1 MELPEPELLHV
12 QGGEAA
18 LASILHTCLGQEYL
32 EFHRNNENNEC
43 SYGISICHV

>member
-18 LASILHTCLGQEYL
+18 LASILHTSGT
-32 EFHRNNENNEC
+32 
-43 SYGISICHV
+43 GIFRVSQKQWKQWM